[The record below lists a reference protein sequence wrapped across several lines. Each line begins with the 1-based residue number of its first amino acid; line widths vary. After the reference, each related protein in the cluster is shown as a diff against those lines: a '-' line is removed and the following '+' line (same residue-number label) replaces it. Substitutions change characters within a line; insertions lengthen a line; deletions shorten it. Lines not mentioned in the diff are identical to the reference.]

1 MKKNSRPSPPPK
13 LLSFLLKHLSLYEA
27 NHSVQGDFE
36 ETFRSIAREKGDMRA
51 RFWYSG
57 HVMRSLL
64 VYMRLMIS
72 TGIGLLFNYL
82 KLTLRNM
89 RRHRMYAVI
98 NIAGMSIGLAAAI
111 LIFFYVRF
119 ETSYDRYHPDAERI
133 FRIVY
138 PDYTGIPYV
147 LGDRLR
153 AQSPEIEGMVRIKD
167 ITDWEKIVVETQG
180 KQVLEDKIFMAEPA
194 FFQIFS
200 CRFLSGEPGSALAH
214 PNALVLTET
223 AARKYFGQT
232 DPLGKTVNIRD
243 VSFQVTAVIA
253 DLAPNTHFHFS
264 ALIPAS
270 ANKAVNPGSEDQ
282 VSWSSANYKTYVK
295 LVPQA
300 NIEGLES
307 RVTSLYREG
316 REDSPVLGLQPLTD
330 IHLHSRLRSEFEA
343 NGDMNNVRFAAA
355 VGIIILLVAMLN
367 FMNLAS
373 AHSLHRG
380 REVGLRKVLGARRPQ
395 LIRQFVGEAV
405 VFVML
410 ASWFALGIVYV
421 FLPYFRLLTG
431 SELGW
436 TQVSWP
442 TLVLFLLA
450 VVCLVGTAAGSYPAF
465 FASGFQPV
473 KALRGDKLTASHRF
487 PLRNLLVGIQF
498 TVTLVF
504 VCAALFVWAQ
514 MRHVRKLQLS
524 TEKER
529 IVNIDLPREARHHHL
544 AIKTELLDHPGVRTA
559 SASNFLPS
567 TNDQNIGSTW
577 EGRVGTEEAPLG
589 KVAVD
594 IDFIPTFG
602 IEVIAGEPF
611 SSQHRPGGTYMVN
624 ETAARLIGDGVV
636 EDAVGKTLTMHT
648 WSSSPGP
655 IVGVVRDFHYRSMHQ
670 MIGPLVLF
678 LDSSRTVMNPYRNES
693 YRIEPFR
700 YVSARV
706 KTEELPDVLSHVQ
719 LLCSRFIPFAPDSW
733 SFFDKDFDR
742 VYAAER
748 RVARFM
754 VTLAAAAVILAAMGL
769 LGLSL
774 YAVQN
779 RRKEIGIRRVMG
791 ASTATILF
799 LFFKDFLRIHVW
811 AMLIAFPIIGFAMHS
826 WLNNFAYRISL
837 VSWVFAAGAL
847 FTAALFFLTS
857 SLNVYKNAAANP
869 AETLRSE

>member
-1 MKKNSRPSPPPK
+1 MKKHPRPSPPPR
-13 LLSFLLKHLSLYEA
+13 LLSFILNHLSLYEA
-27 NHSVQGDFE
+27 NHSVLGDFE
-36 ETFRSIAREKGDMRA
+36 ETFRALSREKGVMRA

-57 HVMRSLL
+57 QVLRCLL
-64 VYMRLMIS
+64 GYMRLMVS
-72 TGIGLLFNYL
+72 TGLGLLYNYL
-82 KLTLRNM
+82 KLTLRNLN
-89 RRHRMYAVI
+89 RHRIYAVI

-119 ETSYDRYHPDAERI
+119 ETSYDRYHPNADRI
-133 FRIVY
+133 FRIVN
-138 PDYTGIPYV
+138 PIYTGIPYV

-153 AQSPEIEGMVRIKD
+153 TVSPEIEGMVRIKG
-167 ITDWEKIVVETQG
+167 ITDWDKIVIEAQG
-180 KQVLEDKIFMAEPA
+180 KQLLEGSILMAEST
-194 FFQIFS
+194 FFQLFS
-200 CRFLSGEPGSALAH
+200 CRFLSGEPGSALDQ
-214 PNALVLTET
+214 PDALVMTET
-223 AARKYFGQT
+223 AALRYFGRP

-243 VSFQVTAVIA
+243 VPFQVTAVIA
-253 DLAPNTHFHFS
+253 DLVPNSHFHFS
-264 ALIPAS
+264 ALIPAA
-270 ANKAVNPGSEDQ
+270 ANRDVNPGSDDQ
-282 VSWSSANYKTYVK
+282 VSWSAANYKTYVK
-295 LVPQA
+295 LIPQA
-300 NIEGLES
+300 NIGGIES

-316 REDSPVLGLQPLTD
+316 REDSPVLGLQALTD
-330 IHLHSRLRSEFEA
+330 IHLHSNLRSEFEA

-395 LIRQFVGEAV
+395 LMRQFVGEAM
-405 VFVML
+405 VFVLL
-410 ASWFALGIVYV
+410 ASWVALGIVYV

-436 TQVSWP
+436 SQVSWQ
-442 TLVLFLLA
+442 TLVLFLLG
-450 VVCLVGTAAGSYPAF
+450 VVCFVGTAAGSYPAF

-473 KALRGDKLTASHRF
+473 KAFRGEKLTASHRF

-498 TVTLVF
+498 TVTLIF

-514 MRHVRKLQLS
+514 MRHVKKLQLS

-529 IVNIDLPREARHHHL
+529 IVNIALPEVARHHHL
-544 AIKTELLDHPGVRTA
+544 AIKTELLNHPGISTA

-611 SSQHRPGGTYMVN
+611 SFLHRPGATYMVN
-624 ETAARLIGDGVV
+624 ETAARLIGDGSV
-636 EDAVGKTLTMHT
+636 EEAVGKTLTMHT

-678 LDSSRTVMNPYRNES
+678 LDSSRTVTNPYRNES
-693 YRIEPFR
+693 YLIQPFR
-700 YVSARV
+700 YVSGRV
-706 KTEELPDVLSHVQ
+706 STRDLPEVLEHVRA
-719 LLCSRFIPFAPDSW
+719 LCHQFIPYAPDSW
-733 SFFDKDFDR
+733 SFFDRDFDR
-742 VYAAER
+742 LYAAER

-754 VTLAAAAVILAAMGL
+754 LTLAAAVVILASMGL

-799 LFFKDFLRIHVW
+799 LFFKDFLRIHLW
-811 AMLIAFPIIGFAMHS
+811 AMLIAFPIIGVAMHK

-847 FTAALFFLTS
+847 LTAALFFLTS